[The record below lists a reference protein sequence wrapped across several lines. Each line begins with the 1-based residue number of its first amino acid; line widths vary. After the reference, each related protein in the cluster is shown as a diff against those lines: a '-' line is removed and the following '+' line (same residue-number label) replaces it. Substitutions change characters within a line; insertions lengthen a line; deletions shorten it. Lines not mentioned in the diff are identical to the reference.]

1 MTQKRMERKG
11 NSSTVRSHKA
21 GPQVTGVD
29 SNHTQPTTHT
39 HTKPAHRPSN
49 TKQWL
54 PPINHIEVISPA
66 RRKFIVSLL
75 VVMIVM
81 DTPLEQTTDGSK
93 KQ

>member
-54 PPINHIEVISPA
+54 PPINHIEVISPPILA
-66 RRKFIVSLL
+66 FSQHMSKRERANNPNIA
-75 VVMIVM
+75 
-81 DTPLEQTTDGSK
+81 TDE
-93 KQ
+93 